1 MSIFEGLP
9 QILTGRVQNDEQYG
23 FGQDYLDL
31 FVTKAL
37 WDISDIND
45 HVISVATSIKYFRER
60 RHERQK
66 TPKIHQCRIVLKKF
80 GQKFFQIVF
89 LHGEVL
95 FPPFFLCFLDALYKR
110 NKNVKMLL
118 DFKYFK
124 FNFSVAG
131 LKLQP
136 FFQSSKWLKNSSDF
150 CPKCRMG
157 SRTKIIFHFFLAM
170 IKYSSPSH
178 LAHFW

>member
-1 MSIFEGLP
+1 MRVKICQQLSIFEGLP

-31 FVTKAL
+31 FVTKVL
-37 WDISDIND
+37 SDISDIND

-80 GQKFFQIVF
+80 GQKFFQAVF

-95 FPPFFLCFLDALYKR
+95 FPTFFVFWNMLNIPAAGILRHVRHYL
-110 NKNVKMLL
+110 VKV
-118 DFKYFK
+118 Y
-124 FNFSVAG
+124 V
-131 LKLQP
+131 
-136 FFQSSKWLKNSSDF
+136 
-150 CPKCRMG
+150 
-157 SRTKIIFHFFLAM
+157 
-170 IKYSSPSH
+170 
-178 LAHFW
+178 

>member
-1 MSIFEGLP
+1 MRVKICQQLSIFEGLP

-37 WDISDIND
+37 SDISDIND

-66 TPKIHQCRIVLKKF
+66 TRKNHQCRIVLKNF
-80 GQKFFQIVF
+80 GQKFFRAVF

-95 FPPFFLCFLDALYKR
+95 FPIFFGFSDMLNIPAANFSRAVSCFL
-110 NKNVKMLL
+110 
-118 DFKYFK
+118 
-124 FNFSVAG
+124 
-131 LKLQP
+131 
-136 FFQSSKWLKNSSDF
+136 
-150 CPKCRMG
+150 
-157 SRTKIIFHFFLAM
+157 
-170 IKYSSPSH
+170 
-178 LAHFW
+178 